1 MTYNIV
7 SLRKVW
13 FALSGILIASSIAA
27 VAIWGLRLGIDFT
40 GGSMLNIR
48 FANRPANPE
57 IVQIIHQTGVDVGEI
72 VVQPVGTDEL
82 QIRTKTLSQADD
94 EKIVMALQAKFSDAQ
109 QLRFDAVGPVIG
121 AELRQKSTQGIVI
134 ALLLILLYIAY
145 VFRKVSAPI
154 ASWKYGLV
162 TMIAAM
168 HDILIP
174 VGVFA
179 VLGNY
184 LHYEIGTSFVA
195 AMLTILGYSITDTIV
210 VMDRVRENLPRMKAP
225 FADIVSFSLSQTYIR
240 SLYTSLTTLIVLF
253 AIFFFGGASL
263 HEFTL
268 AMIIGIVVG
277 TYSSIF
283 VAPMLLVSSDSWT
296 MKKRAK

>member
-7 SLRKVW
+7 GWRKVW
-13 FALSGILIASSIAA
+13 FALSGTLIAASIAA
-27 VAIWGLRLGIDFT
+27 VAVWGLRLGIDFT
-40 GGSMLNIR
+40 GGSMLDVR
-48 FANRPANPE
+48 FPNRPTSSE
-57 IVQIIHQTGVDVGEI
+57 VVQIIQQTGVDVGE
-72 VVQPVGTDEL
+72 VVIQPVGMDEL
-82 QIRTKTLSQADD
+82 QIRTKALSQAND
-94 EKIVMALQAKFSDAQ
+94 ETIVTALQAKYPGSQ

-168 HDILIP
+168 HDVLIP

-179 VLGNY
+179 VLGKY
-184 LHYEIGTSFVA
+184 LQYEVGTSFVA

-210 VMDRVRENLPRMKAP
+210 VMDRVRENLPRMKAS
-225 FADIVSFSLSQTYIR
+225 FADVVSFSLSQTYVR
-240 SLYTSLTTLIVLF
+240 SLYTSFATLIVLF

-283 VAPMLLVSSDSWT
+283 VAPMLLVSSDSWS
-296 MKKRAK
+296 MKKRTK